1 MRCPPACSARPT
13 QVMLFQRSSTLGKTY
28 VFMSFVRPC
37 ENPNQANDILAA
49 SCFAGWTRFSS
60 CQKTAHLCQL
70 DYASKSSLQTRS
82 DSSKFCVRGV
92 FSVCTDGTLRRIG
105 QPETFGAYT
114 EVLAELDELRRVPLL
129 GLAYVKD
136 NDVVHSQG

>member
-1 MRCPPACSARPT
+1 M
-13 QVMLFQRSSTLGKTY
+13 
-28 VFMSFVRPC
+28 
-37 ENPNQANDILAA
+37 
-49 SCFAGWTRFSS
+49 
-60 CQKTAHLCQL
+60 
-70 DYASKSSLQTRS
+70 
-82 DSSKFCVRGV
+82 RGV